1 MNGRAV
7 RFGIFELDL
16 RARELRK
23 GGLGLKLDPKPLQVL
38 ELLLQRPGEL
48 VTRKE
53 LRETLWPDSFVQ
65 FDRSINT
72 AVNKLRKVLG
82 DRPDT
87 PRYIE
92 TRSRLGYRFIAPVD
106 TADGEQH
113 RLQPALV
120 KAAPAGQPIRIT
132 FSSPWSAP
140 SASFAAIV
148 NPSFDGD
155 ALRFQL
161 ERSDGTVAELTLR
174 LATTESTFKMQV
186 DLCGLISEEAPQVS
200 GGERCRSIA
209 DNTGNRVARCIAGEG
224 AVNAVRN

>member
-1 MNGRAV
+1 MGMNDRAV

-23 GGLGLKLDPKPLQVL
+23 GGLGLRLHPKPLQLL
-38 ELLLQRPGEL
+38 ELLLERAGEL

-53 LRETLWPDSFVQ
+53 LRETLWPDSFVE
-65 FDRSINT
+65 FDRCINT

-82 DRPDT
+82 DRPDS

-106 TADGEQH
+106 TADGATQH

-120 KAAPAGQPIRIT
+120 KASPAGQPILISLSGPW
-132 FSSPWSAP
+132 SSPSAP
-140 SASFAAIV
+140 VAAIV
-148 NPSFDGD
+148 NPTFDGD

-161 ERSDGTVAELTLR
+161 ERPDGTVAELTLR
-174 LATTESTFKMQV
+174 LTTTEGALKMQS
-186 DLCGLISEEAPQVS
+186 DFCRSISDETPQVS
-200 GGERCRSIA
+200 GGGGVRPIA
-209 DNTGNRVARCIAGEG
+209 DKALNGVGSCDFGEAPG
-224 AVNAVRN
+224 